1 MDVILLQKVRN
12 LGDLGDTVK
21 VRPGYGR
28 NFLMPRGIA
37 LPATAANVKV
47 FEQRRSELLAQSKER
62 LDRARGRAEQIQG
75 REFVVAMRA
84 SDEGKLFGS
93 VGPQEIATKISEEA
107 SEVDAKEVVLP
118 DGQIRLVGEHTAL
131 LQLHAEVEFEVT
143 VIVAQL
149 TDMGINMPPR
159 RADDADEAPTEGVE
173 PQILQ
178 ADDDED
184 ADEYARDA
192 IADQEDAAEDT
203 DGEAAQTDAAT
214 GEDLSS

>member
-47 FEQRRSELLAQSKER
+47 FEQRRSELLAQSEKR
-62 LDRARGRAEQIQG
+62 LDRARGRAEHIQG

-93 VGPQEIATKISEEA
+93 VGPQEIASKVTEEA
-107 SEVDAKEVVLP
+107 VEIDAREVVLP
-118 DGQIRLVGEHTAL
+118 DGQIRQVGYHTAL
-131 LQLHAEVEFEVT
+131 LQLHPEVEFEIT
-143 VIVAQL
+143 VAVAQM
-149 TDMGINMPPR
+149 TDMGINMPSR
-159 RADDADEAPTEGVE
+159 RGADDADAGAAEGG
-173 PQILQ
+173 
-178 ADDDED
+178 
-184 ADEYARDA
+184 
-192 IADQEDAAEDT
+192 EDAAAEEVDTEAAEAEADEDVDASAAEDGSEAAT
-203 DGEAAQTDAAT
+203 ATDTEDGENA
-214 GEDLSS
+214 SS